1 MRMNAVR
8 RFSGGERRT
17 HCLAGVHVC
26 WTHVLDDR
34 APPPPSPL
42 IMTTTIM
49 VGNGGCDGGD
59 GDGAGD
65 DGNDHADEWRTQP
78 AIDAVCLDM
87 MRRYNRERPIVFN
100 TYQCY
105 LKETPAKLNEHI
117 RMSEREGWIFSAK
130 LVRGAYMV
138 LERERAAKMGYECPV
153 RDTIQD
159 THDW

>member
-1 MRMNAVR
+1 MLCIRSVR
-8 RFSGGERRT
+8 SRAAAAAADDDDDDDDGG
-17 HCLAGVHVC
+17 
-26 WTHVLDDR
+26 
-34 APPPPSPL
+34 
-42 IMTTTIM
+42 
-49 VGNGGCDGGD
+49 GNGD
-59 GDGAGD
+59 GDGGGGGGGGNGCVTAMIADDAG
-65 DGNDHADEWRTQP
+65 RTQP

-117 RMSEREGWIFSAK
+117 RMSEREGWIFAAK

-153 RDTIQD
+153 RNTIQD